1 MEQREEKTENIQRKR
16 SRGKSSSSSLPL
28 DLTSEIF
35 SRLPAKS
42 VVRFR
47 CVSKLWSSITTAPY
61 FTNSFETRPNLMFF
75 FKEGDK
81 FFVFT
86 IPQHNQ
92 NPNESYSYSSSEIID
107 SYHTTYPKRCCV
119 TTLTESVHGLI
130 CFRKAA
136 TPIIWNPTM
145 RKFKPLRKLDE
156 RWKNIKVSL
165 GYDPVDGKH
174 KVVCM
179 PYGNAFYECRVLT
192 LGSDQEWRTVKTNH
206 KNSPFTFHGGVCYR
220 QSRCINGVIYYR
232 ADTNSGRVILSFDV
246 RSERF
251 DVIELP
257 WDENFGLVMM
267 MSYKGRLACLGFNHE
282 KNSRSLWV
290 LEDVEKR
297 EWSCH
302 TYLPISHYEPGLE
315 NYFNLTGI
323 TNDGELIYVPNTV
336 LERFHVIYFDAIRE
350 TFRRVIYKGVA
361 DKGFRL
367 RNGLEDKP
375 IRRLHFFPNH
385 IETLM
390 SL

>member
-75 FKEGDK
+75 FKEVGPRLD
-81 FFVFT
+81 
-86 IPQHNQ
+86 
-92 NPNESYSYSSSEIID
+92 
-107 SYHTTYPKRCCV
+107 
-119 TTLTESVHGLI
+119 LL
-130 CFRKAA
+130 RKAA

-192 LGSDQEWRTVKTNH
+192 LRSDQEWRTVKTNH